1 MNLHRKLRLVALF
14 ASALGFALLIPGAT
28 IRAQTVATP
37 AAQTDNQS
45 PSDGGWHVG
54 ITPYIWSSGVHGTTG
69 VLGHDASVHASFSD
83 IFNYFNIGVMGFRDP
98 LRGSGNGAHL
108 TARSNRLWV
117 LAVGELGRRRCWREV

>member
-1 MNLHRKLRLVALF
+1 MNLHRKLRLLALF

-45 PSDGGWHVG
+45 PSDGGWHVA

-108 TARSNRLWV
+108 QARSQWV
-117 LAVGELGRRRCWREV
+117 LAV